1 MLINTF
7 LVEDRAD
14 IRDTLIQS
22 MEEIAPCRFVGH
34 ADSESTARQW
44 LLTYSD
50 DWQLAIVDLFLADGS
65 GFGVLRDLQQRRR
78 GQKVVVLTSYSHGNI
93 VSKCLDL
100 GADQV
105 FDKTGDLEKLVTY
118 CRAHAALLGGEPMP
132 APPAAW
138 MVQSF
143 PRPAEVSRR
152 PASCGSAE

>member
-22 MEEIAPCRFVGH
+22 MEEVAPCKFVGH

-44 LLTYSD
+44 LGSYAD

-65 GFGVLRDLQQRRR
+65 GFGVLRDCQQRRED
-78 GQKVVVLTSYSHGNI
+78 QKVVVLTSYGHDNI
-93 VSKCLDL
+93 FSKCLEL

-105 FDKTGDLEKLVTY
+105 FDKSGDLEKLVEY
-118 CRAHAALLGGEPMP
+118 CKAHAATLSQQAEPSP
-132 APPAAW
+132 TVARLFQA
-138 MVQSF
+138 S
-143 PRPAEVSRR
+143 PRAH
-152 PASCGSAE
+152 